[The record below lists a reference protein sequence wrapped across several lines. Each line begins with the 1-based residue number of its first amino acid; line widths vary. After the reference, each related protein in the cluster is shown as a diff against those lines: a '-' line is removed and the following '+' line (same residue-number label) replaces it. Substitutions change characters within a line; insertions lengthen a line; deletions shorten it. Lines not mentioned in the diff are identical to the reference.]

1 MSGVTVKFIDA
12 EAPCANHLDS
22 RGCIWVAWVGAAG
35 ELNVAQQDSGK
46 GELQPIVLAE
56 HIYAPG
62 TWRSAVRQ

>member
-12 EAPCANHLDS
+12 EAPCANHLDGG
-22 RGCIWVAWVGAAG
+22 GCDWVVGAG
-35 ELNVAQQDSGK
+35 QDGSLYVTQQPNGSGDP
-46 GELQPIVLAE
+46 QPIVLAE